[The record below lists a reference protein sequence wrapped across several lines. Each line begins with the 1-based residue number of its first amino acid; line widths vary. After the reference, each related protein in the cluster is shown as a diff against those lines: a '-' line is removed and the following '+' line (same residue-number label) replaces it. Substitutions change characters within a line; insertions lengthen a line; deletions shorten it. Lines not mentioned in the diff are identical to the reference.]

1 MIHSCTCSFMLK
13 ISQQRDAKD
22 DQYKTSESNRHWIR
36 KKQPDA
42 QCQAGDSRKNNIA
55 NSLYQVF
62 Q

>member
-1 MIHSCTCSFMLK
+1 MQK

-42 QCQAGDSRKNNIA
+42 QYQAGDSRKNNIA

>member
-1 MIHSCTCSFMLK
+1 MQK

-22 DQYKTSESNRHWIR
+22 DQYKTAESNRHWIR
-36 KKQPDA
+36 KKQPDT
-42 QCQAGDSRKNNIA
+42 QCQAGDSRKDNIA